1 MLTVANTKVENL
13 EGVLESIIYTSEET
27 HFTVARFT
35 YKESEPAITVV
46 GNIFSANVGE
56 KLRVSGVWKK
66 HSKYG
71 VQLEIERFEVI
82 LPTQK
87 ESIEKYLA
95 SGIVTGIGP
104 SLAKRIVKHFGD
116 STFDILD
123 NKPER
128 MQEVQGIGKKK
139 AAEIEN
145 SWKSQRN
152 RHEMM
157 LFLTSHGIKGSR
169 AAKIYKKY
177 GGNLV
182 AMIKNNPYR
191 LAIDIDGIGFL
202 TADKIAREVGIPEDD
217 PERIQ
222 AAIMHIMGEASA
234 QGHCY
239 LPEEMLID
247 RTYDL
252 LKIDSALIGDVLQN
266 NIREQKLVAIED
278 PEKPVYLKR
287 IYFCETQVAQYLR
300 SIMRTPFSVVI
311 PQFSK
316 VIHHIKKTMNV
327 ELHPEQKRALE
338 LSLSSKVSLITG
350 GPGVGKTTII
360 KALVSVL
367 QRNDY
372 RIALAAPTGRAAKRL
387 AEASGFPASTIHRL
401 LHYNPHENAFEYNK
415 EHHLEIDWLIIDET
429 SMMDISLSYHLL
441 SAVPPGA
448 AITFVGDCDQLP
460 SVGPGNFL
468 GDLIAYEDMPLT
480 RLTHIYRQSSDS
492 SIVRT
497 AHQINSGSLPQIANS
512 EKSDIFFLPTE
523 DAQQGAEMITNLV
536 TNRLPKKYGFDPMHD
551 IQTLVP
557 MYRGEVGADN
567 LNALLSQALNTSQK
581 KISTGKFREGDKVMQ
596 ISNNYEKDVY
606 NGDIGI
612 IRSVNRVDHT
622 FTISFDHREVT
633 YEFSEL
639 DQLALAYAISIHKS
653 QGSEYPV
660 VVIPIFTQ
668 HYIMLQRNLLY
679 TAITRGKKM
688 VIIVGSWRALGIA
701 VRNVESRTRYT
712 KLTNW
717 LANTTN

>member
-1 MLTVANTKVENL
+1 MVNVVNTKVENL
-13 EGVLESIIYTSEET
+13 EGVLESVIFTSEET
-27 HFTVARFT
+27 HFTIARFT
-35 YKESEPAITVV
+35 YKESEPSITVV

-56 KLRVSGVWKK
+56 KLRISGVWKK
-66 HSKYG
+66 HAKYG
-71 VQLEIERFEVI
+71 LQLEIERFEVI

-95 SGIVTGIGP
+95 SGIVSGIGP

-116 STFDILD
+116 STFEVLD
-123 NKPER
+123 KEPQR
-128 MQEVQGIGKKK
+128 IQEVQGIGEKK
-139 AAEIEN
+139 AADIEN
-145 SWKSQRN
+145 SWKMQRN

-182 AMIKNNPYR
+182 AIIKNNPYR

-202 TADKIAREVGIPEDD
+202 TADKIAREVGIPEDS
-217 PERIQ
+217 PERIE
-222 AAIMHIMGEASA
+222 AAILHTMGEASS

-239 LPEEMLID
+239 LPQDMLVD
-247 RTYDL
+247 RTYTL
-252 LKIDSALIGDVLQN
+252 LKVDPILIADILQK
-266 NIREQKLVAIED
+266 NISQQKLMTIED
-278 PEKPVYLKR
+278 PEHPVYLKR
-287 IYFCETQVAQYLR
+287 IYFCETQVARYL
-300 SIMRTPFSVVI
+300 SGIMRTAFAVDLPPLPKI
-311 PQFSK
+311 IK
-316 VIHHIKKTMNV
+316 HIKKTMNV
-327 ELHPEQKRALE
+327 ELHPEQKNALE
-338 LSLSSKVSLITG
+338 LSLTNKISLITG

-367 QRNDY
+367 QKNDC

-387 AEASGFPASTIHRL
+387 AEASGTSASTIHRL

-415 EHHLEIDWLIIDET
+415 ERHLEIDWLIIDET
-429 SMMDISLSYHLL
+429 SMMDISLSYHLV
-441 SAVPPGA
+441 SAIPPGA
-448 AITFVGDCDQLP
+448 GVTFVGDCDQLP

-468 GDLIAYEDMPLT
+468 GDLITSDEIPLT
-480 RLTHIYRQSSDS
+480 RLTHIYRQSTDS

-497 AHQINSGSLPQIANS
+497 AHEINSGSLPQIINS
-512 EKSDIFFLPTE
+512 DKSDIFFLPTDNPQE
-523 DAQQGAEMITNLV
+523 GAKMIVDLV
-536 TNRLPKKYGFDPMHD
+536 SSRLRKKYNLDPIHD

-567 LNALLSQALNTSQK
+567 LNALLSQSLNASEK
-581 KISTGKFREGDKVMQ
+581 KISGGKFREGDKVMQ
-596 ISNNYEKDVY
+596 VSNNYEKDVY

-612 IRSVNRVDHT
+612 ISGVNRVDHT
-622 FTISFDHREVT
+622 FTIAFDHKEVN

-660 VVIPIFTQ
+660 VIIPVFTQ

-688 VIIVGSWRALGIA
+688 VVIVGSWRALGIA

-712 KLTNW
+712 KLAHW
-717 LANTTN
+717 LCQ